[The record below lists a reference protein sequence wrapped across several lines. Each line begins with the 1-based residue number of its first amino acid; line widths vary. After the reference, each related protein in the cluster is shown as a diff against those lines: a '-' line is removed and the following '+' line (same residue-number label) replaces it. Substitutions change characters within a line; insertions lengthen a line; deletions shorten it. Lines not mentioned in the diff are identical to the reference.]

1 MVVFFSIVPIGAGQ
15 ELKQQISE
23 IVRVVDRSGLPYRL
37 TAMGTEVEGDWDEV
51 LPVIRKAH
59 DTGRSFTG
67 RVLTHIIVDDREG
80 LSGRLKGKVQDVAA
94 ILGKMPERS
103 H

>member
-15 ELKQQISE
+15 ELKQQVSE
-23 IVRVVDRSGLPYRL
+23 VVGIIDRSGLPYRL

-51 LPVIRKAH
+51 LQVVRKAH
-59 DTGRSFTG
+59 DTGRRFTG
-67 RVLTHIIVDDREG
+67 RVLTHVAIDHREVFH
-80 LSGRLKGKVQDVAA
+80 GRLKGKVHDVAA
-94 ILGKMPERS
+94 ILGKNPERN